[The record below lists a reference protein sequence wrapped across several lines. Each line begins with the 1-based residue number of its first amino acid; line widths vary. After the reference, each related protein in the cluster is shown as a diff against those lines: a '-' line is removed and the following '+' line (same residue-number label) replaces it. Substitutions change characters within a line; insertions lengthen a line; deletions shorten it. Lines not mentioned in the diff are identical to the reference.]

1 MAMSR
6 SEISGL
12 YAITPDITD
21 TGRLCQMVE
30 QTLAGGV
37 GCLQYRNKSADAP
50 LRLVQSSALLPLCQR
65 YQVPLIINDYLELAC
80 QIGADGLHVGQDDST
95 LPAIKD
101 RLAPHK
107 LIGVSCYSQLARAVE
122 AEKAGAS
129 YVAFGAFFPSAT
141 KPNAVRA
148 AVSLISEAK
157 SVLSVPVVAIGGID
171 LNNAASL
178 VARGCD
184 AIAVSQ
190 ALFGA
195 EDIEFAAKCFSRLF

>member
-30 QTLAGGV
+30 QALAGGV
-37 GCLQYRNKSADAP
+37 RCLQYRNKNADDP
-50 LRLVQSSALLPLCQR
+50 LRFTQSSALLPLCQR
-65 YQVPLIINDYLELAC
+65 YQVPLIINDHLELAC

-95 LPAIKD
+95 FPAIKD

-107 LIGVSCYSQLARAVE
+107 LIGVSCYNQLTRAVE

-148 AVSLISEAK
+148 AVGLISEAK

-171 LNNAASL
+171 LKNAASL

>member
-21 TGRLCQMVE
+21 TGRLCRMVE
-30 QTLAGGV
+30 QALAGGAR
-37 GCLQYRNKSADAP
+37 CMQYRNKNADDP
-50 LRLVQSSALLPLCQR
+50 LRLAQASALLPLCQR
-65 YQVPLIINDYLELAC
+65 YQVPLIINDHLELAC
-80 QIGADGLHVGQDDST
+80 QIGADGLHVGQDDSA
-95 LPAIKD
+95 LPAIKA

-107 LIGVSCYSQLARAVE
+107 LIGVSCYNQLTRAVE

-129 YVAFGAFFPSAT
+129 YVAFGAFFSSAT
-141 KPNAVRA
+141 KPNAVHA
-148 AVSLISEAK
+148 AVGLISEAK
-157 SVLSVPVVAIGGID
+157 SVLSVPVVAIGGIN
-171 LNNAASL
+171 LKNAASL

-195 EDIEFAAKCFSRLF
+195 EDIEFAAKCFSRWF

>member
-21 TGRLCQMVE
+21 TGRLCRMVE
-30 QTLAGGV
+30 QALAGGAR
-37 GCLQYRNKSADAP
+37 CLQYRNKSADDP
-50 LRLVQSSALLPLCQR
+50 LRLAQASALLLLCQR
-65 YQVPLIINDYLELAC
+65 YHVPLIVNDHLELAC
-80 QIGADGLHVGQDDST
+80 QIDADGLHVGRDDNT
-95 LPAIKD
+95 FPAIKD
-101 RLAPHK
+101 HLVSHK
-107 LIGVSCYSQLARAVE
+107 LVGVSCYNQLTRAVE

-129 YVAFGAFFPSAT
+129 YVAFGAFFPSTT
-141 KPNAVRA
+141 KPNAARA
-148 AVSLISEAK
+148 AANLISEAK

-195 EDIEFAAKCFSRLF
+195 EDIEFAAKCFSQLF